1 MTHPCLDLARA
12 GRHPWR
18 MIKRLILL
26 FVFVAVAPVAA
37 QGLSPEA
44 LAKQSQAIAIRV
56 QQQLMACWDV
66 PPGEEDQRLALDI
79 AFFGDGRLDGA
90 VLLAPET
97 AKLASKRAALT
108 DMVMLLSLSMSIRLM
123 VVLPAPDGEERT
135 TRRPRRRRASVG
147 LVGSAIGA
155 LALPRPLPSTRP
167 IRLMLQRNKTA

>member
-108 DMVMLLSLSMSIRLM
+108 DS
-123 VVLPAPDGEERT
+123 VLAAVERCVPFEGLEALGAAAGERF
-135 TRRPRRRRASVG
+135 SVTIYFQ
-147 LVGSAIGA
+147 S
-155 LALPRPLPSTRP
+155 
-167 IRLMLQRNKTA
+167 